1 MMSDQDQEQDM
12 TPAEEPSDE
21 TTMEQ
26 ALREQAEAE
35 AKEPSME
42 GLLAAAAQF
51 QDRLK
56 AREVV
61 WVKVVQATADGVLVD
76 IGEKHEAVI
85 PNAEFG
91 PEAKPAAGS
100 RVPAVLVH
108 TGRGDSPAVLSHK
121 KARAQLGWTQALKAH
136 QEKARV
142 RGTVTQAIKGGFTVD
157 VAGVQAFLPASL
169 ADLRPVRKP
178 ETLVGSGVRCY
189 ILEVDQAKRQLVLS
203 RKAVLEE
210 EVQKRK
216 SKMLESLKVGD
227 VMIARIGPAGPAG
240 VAVNLGGVDAFIA
253 TADLSWREPEK
264 AKASLKYGDKARVK
278 VLRVDP
284 ETGKIAC
291 GVKQLSANPADQLKK
306 RFPPKSVV
314 KGKVSQVSP
323 EGVRLQL
330 ADKLTAFCQVRE
342 LPTEGPDVEP
352 ERDFRDRGDRRM
364 PRKAEAPKNVIWPK
378 QDQEVSAIVLGVNF
392 TTFELSVSIRR
403 FEEIQDKKRVQR
415 YLKGAPPLTLGQLL
429 SPDSDA

>member
-1 MMSDQDQEQDM
+1 MMSDQDPQQDM
-12 TPAEEPSDE
+12 TPEEPSDE

-51 QDRLK
+51 QEKLK

-61 WVKVVQATADGVLVD
+61 WVKVVQLAADGVLVD
-76 IGEKHEAVI
+76 IGEKREAVI

-91 PEAKPAAGS
+91 PESKPAVGA

-108 TGRGDSPAVLSHK
+108 AGRGDSPAVLSHK
-121 KARAQLGWTQALKAH
+121 KARGQLGWAQALKAH

-189 ILEVDQAKRQLVLS
+189 IIEVDQAKRQLVLS

-216 SKMLESLKVGD
+216 SKLLESLKPGD

-240 VAVNLGGVDAFIA
+240 VSVNLGGVDAFIA
-253 TADLSWREPEK
+253 TADLAWKEPEK
-264 AKASLKYGDKARVK
+264 AKAALKYGDKARVK
-278 VLRVDP
+278 VLRVDA
-284 ETGKIAC
+284 ETAKIAC
-291 GVKQLSANPADQLKK
+291 GIKQLSANPADQLKK

-314 KGKVSQVSP
+314 KGKVAQVSP
-323 EGVRLQL
+323 GGVRLQL
-330 ADKLTAFCQVRE
+330 PDKLMAFCEVRE
-342 LPTEGPDVEP
+342 LPTEGADSEP
-352 ERDFRDRGDRRM
+352 ERDFQGRGERRM
-364 PRKAEAPKNVIWPK
+364 HRKAEVPKNVIWPK

-429 SPDSDA
+429 TPDSDA